1 MKTYMND
8 AIIYETK
15 MTTWGS
21 AIYTVKNACTK
32 AIGRIR
38 NKINAHIYKGW
49 IDYRNNCPG
58 LIIPKNE

>member
-1 MKTYMND
+1 
-8 AIIYETK
+8 
-15 MTTWGS
+15 MTAWGS
-21 AIYTVKNACTK
+21 AISAVNNAYTK

-58 LIIPKNE
+58 LIIPKNK